1 MFQGTEPMIAP
12 KLVPGD
18 TFKKNVMVKCR
29 LGLHA
34 RPAALLIKALHPFRC
49 HVVVQGGGES
59 ANAKSILGL
68 LSLGAGCGAQL
79 TFLAAGP
86 DAHQAL
92 RVIEQLFEE
101 DLDAA

>member
-1 MFQGTEPMIAP
+1 MNAVREPMAAP
-12 KLVPGD
+12 KLAPGN
-18 TFKKNVMVKCR
+18 TFKKSVMIKGR

-49 HVVVQGGGES
+49 HVVVQGSGES

-68 LSLGAGCGAQL
+68 LSLGAGCGAKL

-86 DAHQAL
+86 DAPDAL
-92 RVIEQLFEE
+92 RAIEELFQE